1 MLTDTK
7 KRNSSFL
14 HIHENRRKCNILTSN
29 TAIARGVDLDFALLE
44 KQNRTKQKK
53 CFAELL
59 VYGQL

>member
-1 MLTDTK
+1 MHTK

-14 HIHENRRKCNILTSN
+14 HVYENRRKCNILTSN
-29 TAIARGVDLDFALLE
+29 TAIARGVDLNFALLE
-44 KQNRTKQKK
+44 KQNKTKQKN